1 MKISI
6 SNLGVIKKAEIDLKP
21 LTILVGENNTG
32 KTWLAYTLA
41 GSLGNYGWS
50 RYTTAYVAGKT
61 PTKYRKL
68 DNIVKQITSSGEGVL
83 DIVAFAD
90 EYGEKCINDIL
101 QFSKTWMHKYLST
114 DRVKF
119 DTLELKADIAS
130 IKDHIINYLQ
140 LITIDTNNHHSEN
153 PVLRALKEP
162 GERKLFFFPSSDIAE
177 RRPTKAVKEFVFG
190 IVFQTLL
197 QAFFPEI
204 YTFPTE
210 RASII
215 NDTFLALPTRSF
227 VESIVGERVLPASD
241 EIKSILSSIRPQS
254 WPVSSFATMI
264 ARLYISGNI
273 SDRTEKAIEEHAI
286 EQYMQLADVLQENI
300 LEGNLDFSTPVPN
313 SRREIL
319 FKPDECID
327 TETQELEVSITS
339 SMIKE
344 LSSLVL
350 YLRYEAKHGELL
362 VIDEPE
368 MNLHPAAQVK
378 IIEFLAMLVNAGLHV
393 LITTHS
399 TYVIDHLVNLMDA
412 YKHQNQ
418 DELVDIFLLQS
429 KEAFI
434 DQDKVSVYHIA
445 NGEAKNI
452 LDAEGI
458 IDWQTFSDV
467 TRLVQRIHYEL

>member
-1 MKISI
+1 
-6 SNLGVIKKAEIDLKP
+6 
-21 LTILVGENNTG
+21 
-32 KTWLAYTLA
+32 
-41 GSLGNYGWS
+41 
-50 RYTTAYVAGKT
+50 
-61 PTKYRKL
+61 
-68 DNIVKQITSSGEGVL
+68 
-83 DIVAFAD
+83 
-90 EYGEKCINDIL
+90 
-101 QFSKTWMHKYLST
+101 
-114 DRVKF
+114 
-119 DTLELKADIAS
+119 
-130 IKDHIINYLQ
+130 
-140 LITIDTNNHHSEN
+140 
-153 PVLRALKEP
+153 
-162 GERKLFFFPSSDIAE
+162 
-177 RRPTKAVKEFVFG
+177 
-190 IVFQTLL
+190 
-197 QAFFPEI
+197 
-204 YTFPTE
+204 
-210 RASII
+210 
-215 NDTFLALPTRSF
+215 
-227 VESIVGERVLPASD
+227 
-241 EIKSILSSIRPQS
+241 
-254 WPVSSFATMI
+254 MI